1 MLKNVKNAE
10 TNLFLASINT
20 VVNLQ
25 QNKSAL
31 VTSFLYKLTVQV
43 SSERE
48 VTFSQENNSNSMF
61 RKKEALK

>member
-10 TNLFLASINT
+10 TNLFLASINA

-31 VTSFLYKLTVQV
+31 VTSFLYKLTVRLAV
-43 SSERE
+43 
-48 VTFSQENNSNSMF
+48 
-61 RKKEALK
+61 KGK